1 MRSDYKTEIA
11 QALEDVLG
19 AAPAEITEETSF
31 QDDIS
36 LDSMMF
42 VQFLVALEDRVPAFS
57 FDDDELD
64 FDAFQTVG
72 ALSAAIEARVP
83 ASVDA

>member
-1 MRSDYKTEIA
+1 MPSDYNTEIA

-19 AAPAEITEETSF
+19 TAPAAITAETSF
-31 QDDIS
+31 QEDIS

-42 VQFLVALEDRVPAFS
+42 VQFLVALEDRVPGFS

-72 ALSAAIEARVP
+72 ALSAAIAARLP
-83 ASVDA
+83 ATVDA